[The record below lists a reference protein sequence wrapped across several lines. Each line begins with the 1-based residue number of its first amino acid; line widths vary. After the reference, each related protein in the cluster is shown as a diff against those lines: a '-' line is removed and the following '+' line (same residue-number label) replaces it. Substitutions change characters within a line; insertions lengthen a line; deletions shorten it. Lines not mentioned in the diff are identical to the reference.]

1 VRREI
6 QVDLVRRV
14 LDLHRRGTTD
24 LADAPLRVP
33 ATDYTSADVLAAEQR
48 VLLRDRAVAVCLGVD
63 VAQPGDVLATTSG
76 GVPLLLV
83 RDADGTLRA
92 FVNACRHRASP
103 LADLG
108 CTSGAQGLTCR
119 FHGWTYGL
127 DGALRG
133 RPYAGEAFA
142 GIAVDGLGLL
152 ERPLAEAHG
161 LVVVRPGGG
170 DAPVA
175 VDPLLGD
182 LVDDVTDLGL
192 ERWHRGPSWSG
203 TWRANWKLLLDTFL
217 ESYHVFALH
226 KQTVGR
232 WFVSQPSTYD
242 VSADTIRFQ
251 TTQKS
256 LLQLAERPESEW
268 DLLGHAT
275 VEYLVGANFLLSH
288 SVDHVA
294 AYRFVPEAPD
304 RTRVELVLYTESPIG
319 DEGPRREHYERT
331 LALHVKVAT
340 DEDFHEQERIQ
351 ANLASG
357 AVPEVL
363 FGRNE
368 PAAAH
373 LHRRVHELLAA
384 APPA

>member
-1 VRREI
+1 VRREV
-6 QVDLVRRV
+6 QVEIVRRV

-33 ATDYTSADVLAAEQR
+33 ATDYTSPDVLAVEQR
-48 VLLRDRAVAVCLGVD
+48 VVLRARPVAVCLSAD
-63 VAQPGDVLATTSG
+63 VARPGDVLATTSG

-83 RDADGTLRA
+83 RDEEGTLRA

-103 LADLG
+103 LADRG
-108 CTSGAQGLTCR
+108 CTSGAHGLTCR

-142 GIAVDGLGLL
+142 GIDVDGLGLI

-161 LVVVRPGGG
+161 IVVVRPGGG
-170 DAPVA
+170 DDSVSVEA
-175 VDPLLGD
+175 LLGE
-182 LVDDVTDLGL
+182 LVDDVADLGL
-192 ERWHRGPSWSG
+192 VRWHRGPSWSG
-203 TWRANWKLLLDTFL
+203 TWHANWKLLLATFL
-217 ESYHVFALH
+217 ESYHVFSLH

-232 WFVSQPSTYD
+232 YFVSQPSTYD
-242 VSADTIRFQ
+242 VSSETIRLQ

-256 LLQLAERPESEW
+256 LLELAERPESEW
-268 DLLGHAT
+268 DLLAHAT
-275 VEYLVGANFLLSH
+275 IEHLVGATFLLSH

-294 AYRFVPEAPD
+294 VYRFLPEAPD
-304 RTRVELVLYTESPIG
+304 RTRVELVLYTEEPIG
-319 DEGPRREHYERT
+319 DDGPRREHYDRT

-368 PAAAH
+368 PAAIH
-373 LHRRVHELLAA
+373 LHRWVGELLAA
-384 APPA
+384 APPS

>member
-1 VRREI
+1 VRREV
-6 QVDLVRRV
+6 QVEIVRRV

-24 LADAPLRVP
+24 LGDAPERVP
-33 ATDYTSADVLAAEQR
+33 ATDYTSPEVLAAEVR
-48 VLLRDRAVAVCLGVD
+48 VALRDRPVAVCLSAD
-63 VAQPGDVLATTSG
+63 VARPGDVLATTAG

-83 RDADGTLRA
+83 RDGDGTLRA
-92 FVNACRHRASP
+92 FVNACRHRAAP

-108 CTSGAQGLTCR
+108 CTSGAHGFTCR

-133 RPYAGEAFA
+133 RPYAGEAFG
-142 GIAVDGLGLL
+142 GIDVDTLGLI

-161 LVVVRPGGG
+161 IVVVRPGGG
-170 DAPVA
+170 DAPVS
-175 VDPLLGD
+175 VDGLLGD
-182 LVDDVTDLGL
+182 LVDDIAHLGL
-192 ERWHRGPSWSG
+192 ERWHRGPSWAG
-203 TWRANWKLLLDTFL
+203 TWRANWKLLVDTFL

-232 WFVSQPSTYD
+232 WFLSQPSTYD
-242 VSADTIRFQ
+242 VSADTIRLQ

-256 LLQLAERPESEW
+256 LLGLAERPESEW
-268 DLLGHAT
+268 DLLAHAT
-275 VEYLVGANFLLSH
+275 IEYLVGANFLLSH
-288 SVDHVA
+288 SIDHVA

-304 RTRVELVLYTESPIG
+304 RTRVELVLYTEEPIG
-319 DEGPRREHYERT
+319 DEAARREHYDRT

-340 DEDFHEQERIQ
+340 DEDFDEQERIQ

-373 LHRRVHELLAA
+373 LHRWVHELLAA